1 MPVAALGQS
10 SIHSDF
16 VPDAVDRVEKIKQG
30 NPLDTETT
38 TGAQAS
44 NDQLEKILSCL
55 DIGRQEGHLTVDV
68 VMGRGSGLLV
78 EAPGGVRFHLHACV
92 CRQAGGAATSR
103 RCPDRSRASA
113 TKPLALSSSTRSR
126 RKATVSGNRAR
137 VVPTACRICMKAPST
152 TRRPP

>member
-44 NDQLEKILSCL
+44 NDQLEKICPAS
-55 DIGRQEGHLTVDV
+55 T
-68 VMGRGSGLLV
+68 S
-78 EAPGGVRFHLHACV
+78 AVR
-92 CRQAGGAATSR
+92 
-103 RCPDRSRASA
+103 RAIS
-113 TKPLALSSSTRSR
+113 
-126 RKATVSGNRAR
+126 
-137 VVPTACRICMKAPST
+137 PST
-152 TRRPP
+152 S